1 MPPSQERNGAMLQCG
16 PYNTN
21 TVRASDTDSLMRK
34 EKSGRR
40 FTEGSRATMLLTGCQ
55 RRQYIHHAAKGMRE
69 YIGGRDGDE

>member
-1 MPPSQERNGAMLQCG
+1 
-16 PYNTN
+16 
-21 TVRASDTDSLMRK
+21 MRK